1 MQSHL
6 ISRRSLI
13 RSSLIGLACS
23 AVPAISAAEKDDWT
37 ETYDVVIIGSGF
49 AGLAAAYSA
58 LENGVKSVLVLEKM
72 NVFGGNSCINGG
84 QISLAGSGLQ
94 KSKGIKDSPK
104 LMEEDM
110 LRVSQRLNHP
120 ALVKAVVK
128 ESPACYDMMVKCGVK
143 FADQVIR
150 LGGHSAPRTI
160 FAENYAGGG
169 ICVPMHK
176 WLKDHGVEFRNK
188 SFCSAVLTDK
198 DGVVRGVEVEGQYDF
213 DKKTHKN
220 TYKVQAVKGVVF
232 ATGGWGADN
241 EFISASTPQYST
253 LESTSQKGA
262 TSESVRMLLGLGAMP
277 VLLDIYQVGP

>member
-1 MQSHL
+1 
-6 ISRRSLI
+6 
-13 RSSLIGLACS
+13 
-23 AVPAISAAEKDDWT
+23 
-37 ETYDVVIIGSGF
+37 
-49 AGLAAAYSA
+49 
-58 LENGVKSVLVLEKM
+58 
-72 NVFGGNSCINGG
+72 
-84 QISLAGSGLQ
+84 
-94 KSKGIKDSPK
+94 
-104 LMEEDM
+104 M
-110 LRVSQRLNHP
+110 LRVGQRLNHP

-220 TYKVQAVKGVVF
+220 TYKVQAVKGV
-232 ATGGWGADN
+232 
-241 EFISASTPQYST
+241 QYST

>member
-213 DKKTHKN
+213 DKKTHK
-220 TYKVQAVKGVVF
+220 TIMSLLSRCYTCSVASVV
-232 ATGGWGADN
+232 D
-241 EFISASTPQYST
+241 
-253 LESTSQKGA
+253 
-262 TSESVRMLLGLGAMP
+262 
-277 VLLDIYQVGP
+277 

>member
-23 AVPAISAAEKDDWT
+23 AAPAISAAEKDDWT

-110 LRVSQRLNHP
+110 LRVGQRSEPSGPGQGRCERVSGLLRHDGEMRRQICRSSHPSRRPQRSENHLCRKLRRRRYLRSY
-120 ALVKAVVK
+120 A
-128 ESPACYDMMVKCGVK
+128 
-143 FADQVIR
+143 QV
-150 LGGHSAPRTI
+150 
-160 FAENYAGGG
+160 AEGS
-169 ICVPMHK
+169 
-176 WLKDHGVEFRNK
+176 R
-188 SFCSAVLTDK
+188 
-198 DGVVRGVEVEGQYDF
+198 R
-213 DKKTHKN
+213 
-220 TYKVQAVKGVVF
+220 
-232 ATGGWGADN
+232 
-241 EFISASTPQYST
+241 
-253 LESTSQKGA
+253 
-262 TSESVRMLLGLGAMP
+262 
-277 VLLDIYQVGP
+277 

>member
-23 AVPAISAAEKDDWT
+23 AAPAISAAEKDDWT

-110 LRVSQRLNHP
+110 LRVGQRLNHP

-150 LGGHSAPRTI
+150 SRRPQRSENHLCRKLRRRRYLRSYAQV
-160 FAENYAGGG
+160 AEGS
-169 ICVPMHK
+169 
-176 WLKDHGVEFRNK
+176 R
-188 SFCSAVLTDK
+188 
-198 DGVVRGVEVEGQYDF
+198 R
-213 DKKTHKN
+213 
-220 TYKVQAVKGVVF
+220 
-232 ATGGWGADN
+232 
-241 EFISASTPQYST
+241 
-253 LESTSQKGA
+253 
-262 TSESVRMLLGLGAMP
+262 
-277 VLLDIYQVGP
+277 

>member
-13 RSSLIGLACS
+13 KSSLFGLACS
-23 AVPAISAAEKDDWT
+23 AAPAIRAAEKDKWF

-110 LRVSQRLNHP
+110 LRVGQRLNHP

-128 ESPACYDMMVKCGVK
+128 ESPSCYDMMVKCGVK

-160 FAENYAGGG
+160 FAENYSGGR
-169 ICVPMHK
+169 H
-176 WLKDHGVEFRNK
+176 LRSD
-188 SFCSAVLTDK
+188 AQLA
-198 DGVVRGVEVEGQYDF
+198 EG
-213 DKKTHKN
+213 T
-220 TYKVQAVKGVVF
+220 
-232 ATGGWGADN
+232 
-241 EFISASTPQYST
+241 
-253 LESTSQKGA
+253 
-262 TSESVRMLLGLGAMP
+262 RR
-277 VLLDIYQVGP
+277 

>member
-1 MQSHL
+1 MHKWLKDHGVEFRNKSF
-6 ISRRSLI
+6 
-13 RSSLIGLACS
+13 CS
-23 AVPAISAAEKDDWT
+23 AVLTDKDG
-37 ETYDVVIIGSGF
+37 VVR
-49 AGLAAAYSA
+49 
-58 LENGVKSVLVLEKM
+58 GVEVL
-72 NVFGGNSCINGG
+72 CR
-84 QISLAGSGLQ
+84 
-94 KSKGIKDSPK
+94 K
-104 LMEEDM
+104 LRRRRY
-110 LRVSQRLNHP
+110 LR
-120 ALVKAVVK
+120 
-128 ESPACYDMMVKCGVK
+128 
-143 FADQVIR
+143 
-150 LGGHSAPRTI
+150 
-160 FAENYAGGG
+160 
-169 ICVPMHK
+169 PMHK

-232 ATGGWGADN
+232 ATGSWGADNEFISASTPQYSTLESTSQKGATSESVRMLLGLGAMPVFATGSWGADN

>member
-23 AVPAISAAEKDDWT
+23 AAPAISAAEKDDWT

-110 LRVSQRLNHP
+110 LRVGQRLNHP

-160 FAENYAGGG
+160 FAENYSGGS

-176 WLKDHGVEFRNK
+176 WLKATALNSEIRV
-188 SFCSAVLTDK
+188 SAVQFSRIRTALSAASK
-198 DGVVRGVEVEGQYDF
+198 S
-213 DKKTHKN
+213 
-220 TYKVQAVKGVVF
+220 KV
-232 ATGGWGADN
+232 N
-241 EFISASTPQYST
+241 MISTRRHIRTPTKCRQ
-253 LESTSQKGA
+253 
-262 TSESVRMLLGLGAMP
+262 
-277 VLLDIYQVGP
+277 